1 IPGLEEGSGRAGC
14 QEMGPR
20 NRSVNG
26 DEWRACG
33 QGGAETLP
41 GRTEESGLTTTES
54 SMSGIVVR
62 RFRIVGEKVPVMLA
76 LMATLVVTPCPARA
90 GLGSRHIDP
99 AQVVPL
105 AQIGPDRREVVAEV
119 IRDHTFH
126 RQGDSDAFPCPSS
139 LYLSLVNEPSL
150 TL

>member
-1 IPGLEEGSGRAGC
+1 
-14 QEMGPR
+14 M
-20 NRSVNG
+20 NG

-33 QGGAETLP
+33 QGGAESLP
-41 GRTEESGLTTTES
+41 GRAEETRPHYDG
-54 SMSGIVVR
+54 VVHER
-62 RFRIVGEKVPVMLA
+62 YRGPPDSDGREKRAAVLV
-76 LMATLVVTPCPARA
+76 LMAVLVVTTCPAEA

-105 AQIGPDRREVVAEV
+105 ASDRADRRDVVAEV

-139 LYLSLVNEPSL
+139 LYLSLRQ
-150 TL
+150 